1 MLTWMMTL
9 NYFIN
14 RFIQNIIIYA
24 NGLQISFLFPELQ
37 YLGDVLNT
45 EALWQTP
52 EIKNIPLFHGL

>member
-45 EALWQTP
+45 EAL
-52 EIKNIPLFHGL
+52 